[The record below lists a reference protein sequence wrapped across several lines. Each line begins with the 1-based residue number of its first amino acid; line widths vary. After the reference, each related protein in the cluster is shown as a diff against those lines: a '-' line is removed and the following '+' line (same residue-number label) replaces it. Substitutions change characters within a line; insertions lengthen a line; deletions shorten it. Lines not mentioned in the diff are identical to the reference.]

1 MIGIKTTTVTI
12 IIGIRTTTTLI
23 GNKATATLDLEN
35 NNKYCHEKQ
44 QQ

>member
-1 MIGIKTTTVTI
+1 MIGIRTTT
-12 IIGIRTTTTLI
+12 TTTTLI